1 MKASK
6 NHTLAVN
13 GEKLKLL
20 GQITFKTSFDMEGKY
35 QVEVIAWVSAKDGC
49 KPNFLG
55 MDFLESTVKSIDIS
69 TPKIDLK
76 TYPEVAVKLSR
87 NQTKS
92 YPYVSS
98 YKIVNLDQQLP
109 LAPKSTRLISIRP
122 PNKFFRKGTSF
133 VVGSELQSQDIYTYD
148 VQCFRKEKELPIM
161 LNNPQNT
168 KVVIQKGPIGHTLE
182 DIEIKQDTEYS
193 VVDNVAFINHLMNSD
208 TNWDQIFHVSEKQGP
223 KISKI
228 QNFFE
233 TNKTPEKQKKTE
245 NRKRQQDFTNNY
257 ELETDFSDDLKDL
270 KLQLETTDDNIRPVE
285 LPKEKLN
292 RIDKFDFSQAD
303 INDENLDKLLKTL
316 TKNKDVN
323 SQRKYDVGKM
333 KQKNSCQTF
342 TKFNFNKTETLQST
356 ITLSRKTRKPFGT
369 TV

>member
-20 GQITFKTSFDMEGKY
+20 GQIFFKTSFDIEGKY
-35 QVEVIAWVSAKDGC
+35 QVEVTTWVSAKDGC
-49 KPNFLG
+49 KPNLLG

-76 TYPEVAVKLSR
+76 TYPEVAVTLSR
-87 NQTKS
+87 YQTKS
-92 YPYVSS
+92 YPYISS
-98 YKIVNLDQQLP
+98 YKIVTLDQQLP
-109 LAPKSTRLISIRP
+109 LAPKSTRVISIRP
-122 PNKFFRKGTSF
+122 PNEFFRKGTSF
-133 VVGSELQSQDIYTYD
+133 VIGSELQAQGIYTYN

-161 LNNPQNT
+161 LNNPQNN

-182 DIEIKQDTEYS
+182 DIEIRQDPEFS

-228 QNFFE
+228 QNFFAG
-233 TNKTPEKQKKTE
+233 KTPEKQKKTE
-245 NRKRQQDFTNNY
+245 KRKRQQDFTNNY

-270 KLQLETTDDNIRPVE
+270 KP
-285 LPKEKLN
+285 
-292 RIDKFDFSQAD
+292 
-303 INDENLDKLLKTL
+303 
-316 TKNKDVN
+316 
-323 SQRKYDVGKM
+323 
-333 KQKNSCQTF
+333 
-342 TKFNFNKTETLQST
+342 
-356 ITLSRKTRKPFGT
+356 
-369 TV
+369 